1 MPFQQLFVLAIAG
14 MVFLAVL
21 RIVRVQTGRTPHPS
35 GKAGLLFPV
44 AFVALPP
51 IALGALVGPGGGS
64 GALPSLTWVPVYAIM
79 LVGLMV
85 VMRIAAVIVEAIA
98 PRRLR
103 RLLLLALVANEGD
116 PYDMPFNPPVTPRLA
131 AILALVDRT
140 NAVFPRG
147 MGFRDQV
154 DREGFRG
161 AWDALDEAT
170 GQLEGAM
177 AEDVRL
183 GRGVP
188 SAAAATAKDARGRLD
203 TLRRFA
209 VEDGQSWVVA

>member
-1 MPFQQLFVLAIAG
+1 MPFQQLFALAIAS

-21 RIVRVQTGRTPHPS
+21 RIVRVRTGRTPHP
-35 GKAGLLFPV
+35 AGMARLLFAV

-51 IALGALVGPGGGS
+51 IALGALTDPGGAA
-64 GALPSLTWVPVYAIM
+64 GAIASLRWVPVYGIM

-85 VMRIAAVIVEAIA
+85 VMRIAAVIVKAIA
-98 PRRLR
+98 PRRPR

-116 PYDMPFNPPVTPRLA
+116 PYDMPYNPPVTPRLA

-154 DREGFRG
+154 DRSGFR
-161 AWDALDEAT
+161 ADWDALDAAT

-177 AEDVRL
+177 AEDVRR

-209 VEDGQSWVVA
+209 VEDGRSWVVA